1 MIFDI
6 LWNIILGVTGG
17 IISSVI
23 VSRVFLI
30 QGDNQKQLELLETNI
45 NKISYIHGELSVIK
59 KVAEI
64 IHDQE
69 IDMRNRVEPYE
80 GASDAEIL
88 SSQRIMDDLQ
98 SEILGVLKKDIDKTN
113 VELDHIFLVNQEA
126 MVVIKS
132 CLDYVQ
138 KIQAMKNCSFAV
150 FDELDKLWNNANKQ
164 FENYAISNKKRL
176 LKQIATDRIML
187 VLYIIVFLIVI
198 GAVAAKYLGIW
209 RLIFGLEPLLL
220 QYSQGRNL

>member
-6 LWNIILGVTGG
+6 LWNIMLGVTGG

-69 IDMRNRVEPYE
+69 IDMRNRAEPYA

-88 SSQRIMDDLQ
+88 SSQRMMDDLQ
-98 SEILGVLKKDIDKTN
+98 SEILG
-113 VELDHIFLVNQEA
+113 LDHIFLVNQEA

-176 LKQIATDRIML
+176 LRQIATDRIML

-198 GAVAAKYLGIW
+198 GAVAAKYLGI
-209 RLIFGLEPLLL
+209 
-220 QYSQGRNL
+220 

>member
-69 IDMRNRVEPYE
+69 IDMRNRAEPYA

-113 VELDHIFLVNQEA
+113 VELDHISL
-126 MVVIKS
+126 
-132 CLDYVQ
+132 
-138 KIQAMKNCSFAV
+138 
-150 FDELDKLWNNANKQ
+150 
-164 FENYAISNKKRL
+164 
-176 LKQIATDRIML
+176 
-187 VLYIIVFLIVI
+187 
-198 GAVAAKYLGIW
+198 
-209 RLIFGLEPLLL
+209 
-220 QYSQGRNL
+220 

>member
-69 IDMRNRVEPYE
+69 IDMRNRAEPYA

-88 SSQRIMDDLQ
+88 SSQRMMDDLQ

-198 GAVAAKYLGIW
+198 GAVAAKYLGI
-209 RLIFGLEPLLL
+209 
-220 QYSQGRNL
+220 

>member
-126 MVVIKS
+126 IVVIKS

-150 FDELDKLWNNANKQ
+150 FDE
-164 FENYAISNKKRL
+164 
-176 LKQIATDRIML
+176 
-187 VLYIIVFLIVI
+187 
-198 GAVAAKYLGIW
+198 
-209 RLIFGLEPLLL
+209 
-220 QYSQGRNL
+220 